1 MCHIS
6 IDKKEQKDLTNQ
18 KHIERED
25 KTNDNNFNVE
35 WPKKSRLCNKT
46 KPNVIIE
53 EAYKH

>member
-1 MCHIS
+1 MCNIS

-35 WPKKSRLCNKT
+35 
-46 KPNVIIE
+46 
-53 EAYKH
+53 